1 MCYYL
6 WEYYTISN
14 LKWELLIMDNVEI
27 SIIVTV
33 YNREN
38 TISRALQ
45 SIEEQT
51 FKDFE
56 VIIVDDES
64 TDNSSRIC
72 QNFCAK
78 KLNWKFFKLKHVGVA
93 KAREYAIQNASGKYI
108 AFLDSDDF
116 FEKNFL
122 EVSMNNIND
131 SDILIC
137 NYKLFYNK
145 FKANNIFFHQSGT
158 FNKSYILRKIVSDL
172 SIKSFLWNKIF
183 KRKLFDNIFI
193 PDVSC
198 YEDKIICIQ
207 LFSKIKKCSIIKNK
221 LYNYHKNPKSITWK
235 TTEEIVSDSIKV
247 SEFIKNFFQPQD
259 YNIIK
264 KSHMIFCTVIFLM
277 IIKMSFI
284 KLIKEK
290 SISESFKYLLIQT
303 KKLKESTKSEKKAY
317 SDIFKI

>member
-1 MCYYL
+1 
-6 WEYYTISN
+6 
-14 LKWELLIMDNVEI
+14 MDNVEV

-38 TISRALQ
+38 TILRALQ
-45 SIEEQT
+45 SIEGQT

-72 QNFCAK
+72 RNFCAK
-78 KLNWKFFKLKHVGVA
+78 KPNWKFFKLKHIGVA
-93 KAREYAIQNASGKYI
+93 KVREYAIQNASGKYI

-122 EVSMNNIND
+122 EVSMNNISD

-145 FKANNIFFHQSGT
+145 FKVNNIFFHKSGI
-158 FNKSYILRKIVSDL
+158 FNKSYILKKVVSDI
-172 SIKSFLWNKIF
+172 SVKSFLWNKIF

-221 LYNYHKNPKSITWK
+221 LYNYNKNPKGITWE
-235 TTEEIVSDSIKV
+235 TTEKMVNDSIKV
-247 SEFIKNFFQPQD
+247 SEFIKNFFQLQD
-259 YNIIK
+259 YNIVK
-264 KSHMIFCTVIFLM
+264 KSHIIFCVFIFFM
-277 IIKMSFI
+277 IIEISFK
-284 KLIKEK
+284 KLIKERNFSK
-290 SISESFKYLLIQT
+290 SFKYLST
-303 KKLKESTKSEKKAY
+303 KVKELKESTKSMKKTY